1 MDKSKTKINL
11 KIDEI
16 ISEFDFIKVHKVMTL
31 LNWTWYNTNGVP
43 KIGYIVLTARQKLI
57 DCYDKLIISAT
68 ENECWIDSGGF
79 KAKSFKTNHGKIEFS
94 LEFILEEKFGNYDE

>member
-1 MDKSKTKINL
+1 MEKSKTKINL

-43 KIGYIVLTARQKLI
+43 KIGYIVLKTKQMLI
-57 DCYDKLIISAT
+57 DCYDKLIISST
-68 ENECWIDSGGF
+68 ENEYPIDGGGF
-79 KAKSFKTNHGKIEFS
+79 KAKSFKTDQGFEFS
-94 LEFILEEKFGNYDE
+94 LEFVLEEKTGGNG